1 MDLIVSLLSMDN
13 DIFLVVFNLNEVGN
27 ICCVIFGEN
36 IGIIVRG
43 K

>member
-13 DIFLVVFNLNEVGN
+13 DILLFVFNLNEYGN
-27 ICCVIFGEN
+27 ICWVILGEN
-36 IGIIVRG
+36 IGMIVRG